1 MMLFGIFSKF
11 GESLSMLKIIIKQI
25 EMGKSWLVGGD
36 GGSGGVGGG
45 GGGGEGKFAL
55 RINVQVLCS

>member
-1 MMLFGIFSKF
+1 MVQWGAGLMMLFGIFSKF

-36 GGSGGVGGG
+36 GDGGGGVGGG
-45 GGGGEGKFAL
+45 GGGGKFA
-55 RINVQVLCS
+55 